1 MAKQQIWL
9 PVSAGRNAGHRQVS
23 LSKEVERVIGQPSEE
38 TFDVGYGKS
47 VYIPGASRLE
57 GHQLEE
63 LLHKE
68 REVAEEEAQAFAKQ
82 QPTHPVSK
90 EQVDDLKGA
99 MKSISD
105 WRRKRRASK

>member
-1 MAKQQIWL
+1 MAKEKLWL
-9 PVSAGRNAGHRQVS
+9 PVSAGRKAGHRQVS
-23 LSKEVERVIGQPSEE
+23 LSREVERVIGQPSEE
-38 TFDVGYGKS
+38 TFDVGHRKS

-57 GHQLEE
+57 GHQLSE

-82 QPTHPVSK
+82 QQTHPVSK
-90 EQVDDLKGA
+90 EQIDDLKGA

-105 WRRKRRASK
+105 WRRKRRAWK